1 MDTSPLLFRSR
12 RLFNPAFDRIGKS
25 SAPFIASS
33 SVRPP
38 EGKFSCGYLKIFHGL
53 RMVSKLLL
61 CVFVGIRRKFCFD
74 GVSCSSKR
82 GVGVILE
89 FRAGSIYFSRSRE
102 RCQFWEV
109 KRKKYLCGSWKPICS
124 EFRTNF
130 YSKIGDRSRFL
141 KIYC

>member
-1 MDTSPLLFRSR
+1 MLHSSLPPPFGHLKGNSR
-12 RLFNPAFDRIGKS
+12 DA
-25 SAPFIASS
+25 
-33 SVRPP
+33 
-38 EGKFSCGYLKIFHGL
+38 CGYLKIFHGL

-130 YSKIGDRSRFL
+130 YSKIGDRSRFFKNIL
-141 KIYC
+141 LNLPVSTVFSHVVAYR